1 MPTSNGMD
9 GTTGT
14 THTTG
19 TTECSAESVVPT
31 SVVLLFITLLLMLA
45 LWL

>member
-1 MPTSNGMD
+1 MPTSNGTD

-14 THTTG
+14 TRTTG
-19 TTECSAESVVPT
+19 TTESSAESVVPT
-31 SVVLLFITLLLMLA
+31 SVALLSITLLLMLA